1 MIMKNTRQSTTMTKV
16 KTGLNY
22 NSKGF
27 VIPSSTGS
35 HTSSCPNGSSR
46 SLVERSTTTGSLL
59 RNRKTSCTQ
68 KINNKTLS
76 GIQEN
81 LAISHTKRK
90 TSAPVKSFSW
100 AVLGKGR
107 TDPASVKT
115 INKENI
121 QTSSID
127 LSEDI
132 SSDRS
137 ISQHNMHRAVSKDS
151 IDFSGNKECEKENL
165 GVSQIPTRY
174 PYSEDKLI
182 FQEKEKRRL
191 EQQISELVK
200 NAEGKKAEIA
210 TLKMEN
216 KRLKEEHGDHDT
228 QHLFQEVEALKTENR
243 SLKER
248 LVEMGAP
255 LDQVTLSDSE
265 KEQLL
270 LRRSVSGSLTSL
282 EVEYLKK
289 ETNTISP
296 VPGVSVQ
303 DLEKTRR
310 VNISDQESEPGEAC
324 GVTLPVE
331 RPLAEWDKMSCS
343 SVSEISLSCLQD
355 RIMQMEE
362 TQYSTSE
369 ELQATLQEL
378 ADLQDQVSE
387 LHLENEQLRNEKAV
401 LLESLC
407 SQTEKLEE
415 CREQIEHLK
424 HLLFEQYEDGTE
436 ATQKASDKERHMVEI
451 PKNSQDQQ
459 EILILM
465 KDELTTALQA
475 AKEEAQEYQKQ
486 QEVLHDR
493 VWLLSSTVESVKA
506 DKQLL
511 DTQLAE
517 SLEQLSA
524 KNIEIN
530 QLKLQL
536 ESEQQ
541 KVQELYREKNAN
553 ATSELDAL
561 LKEARKDKERV
572 EEKAMKLQEQLALS
586 QRETEHFKEQLS
598 HLQEETMVMKNNA
611 KKEVSDLKYKIEQL
625 EVEKVAVQK
634 RLEYLDD
641 ALHQAELKCQHHL
654 EDKRDLRAN
663 VSELQK
669 SLSEVQNQLQDLKKN
684 LDETEKK
691 YNIETEEWKQFQDDL
706 LTTVRVANDFKTE
719 AQLEV
724 ERLESDNKFLKEK
737 TEFLEAELKRL
748 KVNQDIHSSPPQH
761 KINSV
766 RNIAVNNSLSG
777 SDVSVVSSVER
788 DLAAARRQLGSAK
801 WQDYRS
807 GPQLSVRTLIESIE
821 NAAKQVKGPG
831 SSRSSSTSSLNSIAS
846 DSRLPPNSLVFGN
859 TNDIFV
865 KLFSCTAS
873 LRSVTSDA
881 TLLCGNKTNGHTSR
895 LQRSSFSDGSPV
907 IKPSGSPIIF
917 TDSATNVLA
926 KGLGD
931 TESLKC
937 VPNHPVSILATK
949 LEPIRRNSSYS
960 DLVEK
965 KDPLSALVKGGGS
978 KRNALLKWCQNK
990 TMGYKGIDITNFSSS
1005 WNDGLAFCALLHTYL
1020 PDVIPYSELDNK
1032 DKKRNFTIAF
1042 KAAEDVGIPTT
1053 LNTNELISLERP
1065 DWQSIMTYVT
1075 SLYKHF
1081 ET

>member
-1 MIMKNTRQSTTMTKV
+1 MTKV
-16 KTGLNY
+16 KTGMNY
-22 NSKGF
+22 TSKVS
-27 VIPSSTGS
+27 VIPSSTGT
-35 HTSSCPNGSSR
+35 HTTSCPNGSSR
-46 SLVERSTTTGSLL
+46 SVVERSATTGSLL
-59 RNRKTSCTQ
+59 GNRKTSSTQ
-68 KINNKTLS
+68 KLSNKTLS

-81 LAISHTKRK
+81 LTVSHTKRK
-90 TSAPVKSFSW
+90 TSVPIKSSSQ

-107 TDPASVKT
+107 TGPASVKT
-115 INKENI
+115 VNKENI
-121 QTSSID
+121 IQTP
-127 LSEDI
+127 
-132 SSDRS
+132 S
-137 ISQHNMHRAVSKDS
+137 ISLPEHRSSNRGISQSNMHRAVSKDS
-151 IDFSGNKECEKENL
+151 IDFRGNKECEKENL
-165 GVSQIPTRY
+165 RVSRTQSNH
-174 PYSEDKLI
+174 PYSEDKII
-182 FQEKEKRRL
+182 FLEKEKRRL
-191 EQQISELVK
+191 EHEISELVK

-216 KRLKEEHGDHDT
+216 KRLKEEHGDYDT
-228 QHLFQEVEALKTENR
+228 QHLCQEVEALQTENR

-270 LRRSVSGSLTSL
+270 LRRSVSGSLASL

-289 ETNTISP
+289 ETNTTCP
-296 VPGVSVQ
+296 VPGTSGQ
-303 DLEKTRR
+303 DPGKPRR
-310 VNISDQESEPGEAC
+310 VNSPDQESEPGEAC
-324 GVTLPVE
+324 GVTLPVG

-343 SVSEISLSCLQD
+343 SVSEMSLSCLQD

-436 ATQKASDKERHMVEI
+436 RTQKASDKERHMVEI
-451 PKNSQDQQ
+451 LKNSQAQQ
-459 EILILM
+459 EILILK

-475 AKEEAQEYQKQ
+475 AKEEAQEHQKE

-493 VWLLSSTVESVKA
+493 MWLLSSTVESVKA

-541 KVQELYREKNAN
+541 KVQELHREKNAN

-572 EEKAMKLQEQLALS
+572 EEKAMKLQEQLALN

-598 HLQEETMVMKNNA
+598 HLQEETMVSKVYIKNCVIKNNA

-625 EVEKVAVQK
+625 EVEKVAAQK
-634 RLEYLDD
+634 RLEFLDD
-641 ALHQAELKCQHHL
+641 ALHQAELKCQHYL
-654 EDKRDLRAN
+654 EDKRELRAN

-669 SLSEVQNQLQDLKKN
+669 SLSEVQNQFQDLKKN
-684 LDETEKK
+684 LDETKKK

-719 AQLEV
+719 AQQEV
-724 ERLESDNKFLKEK
+724 ERLESDNKLLKEK
-737 TEFLEAELKRL
+737 TEFLEAELQRL
-748 KVNQDIHSSPPQH
+748 KVKQDIHSSPQQQ
-761 KINSV
+761 KTNSI
-766 RNIAVNNSLSG
+766 RNIAINNSLSG
-777 SDVSVVSSVER
+777 SDVTVVSSVER
-788 DLAAARRQLGSAK
+788 DLAAARRQLGAVK

-807 GPQLSVRTLIESIE
+807 SPQLSVRTLIESIE
-821 NAAKQVKGPG
+821 NAAKQAKGPG

-859 TNDIFV
+859 TSEIFV
-865 KLFSCTAS
+865 KPP
-873 LRSVTSDA
+873 LRSVASDA
-881 TLLCGNKTNGHTSR
+881 TLLCDNKTNGHTRR
-895 LQRSSFSDGSPV
+895 LQRSSFSDGTPV

-917 TDSATNVLA
+917 TDSATNVSA

-931 TESLKC
+931 VEASK
-937 VPNHPVSILATK
+937 PAANHPVSILASK

-1020 PDVIPYSELDNK
+1020 PDVIPYNELDNK

-1042 KAAEDVGIPTT
+1042 KAAEAVGIPTT